1 MNLIN
6 IIFGSLLALGSMFSP
21 AKTQSLGAAVPS
33 IQALFETSLQASVT
47 SNATSATLVSGTDLA
62 GNNIFGYYCFTIDA
76 GTVQNEFVCG
86 NASGTALTNLTR
98 GVNPA
103 LGITS
108 NVALE
113 YAHRRGADVKMTD
126 APYLSIYSNI
136 FNGQQGIPASMYY
149 DAHPTSTA
157 STTIEDKAYID
168 NSVTAGGV
176 PATTGVP
183 GISPLSTGAQMASGT
198 ATTTYNTLTY
208 SYVPANSNFSS
219 VAKGSYVGV
228 VASGTIDPSFLLN
241 GNYSL
246 GSTTVQSLT
255 SASTTLNGTTTVNGA
270 IVGALQ
276 LSNGS
281 SSAGTLIAYS
291 GAIGSTTIPS
301 YVNTIQIKA
310 LGAGGDG
317 LGGVASGTL
326 AVTGGT
332 TYYYC
337 VGQSITGGNSAGGF
351 CGGGTGSG
359 NYGSYGD
366 GGAGMTWLSTAS
378 TFSTS
383 TVIIVGG
390 GAGGGGQSANG
401 CYGGLTTGGNG
412 GSNGGG
418 LGGTQL
424 AGGAGGTYSGA
435 TNGNPG
441 SAGQGGSTTG
451 GLGQGGGGGGYFG
464 GGGASGGG
472 SSNGGGGGGSS
483 YLASSLTSTS
493 TATSSNTGNGSLSIY
508 YTGLVLPQVGVI
520 QMANSATNNAITI
533 TFTKAFTKTP
543 SCSVIPSTNT
553 QAWVSAE
560 STSSFTFNLATT
572 TANMFVNYQCF

>member
-33 IQALFETSLQASVT
+33 IQALFETSLQASIT

-157 STTIEDKAYID
+157 STTIEDKNYID

-255 SASTTLNGTTTVNGA
+255 SASTTLNGTTTIANAVLPNTTSSY
-270 IVGALQ
+270 LMT
-276 LSNGS
+276 
-281 SSAGTLIAYS
+281 SSAGKIIAAS
-291 GAIGSTTIPS
+291 GSTLPLTS
-301 YVNTIQIKA
+301 S
-310 LGAGGDG
+310 DM
-317 LGGVASGTL
+317 
-326 AVTGGT
+326 
-332 TYYYC
+332 
-337 VGQSITGGNSAGGF
+337 
-351 CGGGTGSG
+351 
-359 NYGSYGD
+359 YGSESGSDY
-366 GGAGMTWLSTAS
+366 ST
-378 TFSTS
+378 
-383 TVIIVGG
+383 
-390 GAGGGGQSANG
+390 
-401 CYGGLTTGGNG
+401 
-412 GSNGGG
+412 
-418 LGGTQL
+418 
-424 AGGAGGTYSGA
+424 
-435 TNGNPG
+435 
-441 SAGQGGSTTG
+441 
-451 GLGQGGGGGGYFG
+451 
-464 GGGASGGG
+464 
-472 SSNGGGGGGSS
+472 
-483 YLASSLTSTS
+483 
-493 TATSSNTGNGSLSIY
+493 TATSYTAVDGTNLTASVSGVKLGQLLQINYSFWIYGSNSGA
-508 YTGLVLPQVGVI
+508 GVAV
-520 QMANSATNNAITI
+520 QLYDTTN
-533 TFTKAFTKTP
+533 
-543 SCSVIPSTNT
+543 
-553 QAWVSAE
+553 
-560 STSSFTFNLATT
+560 STSSAVLYPHNSPNTTPIHVSGTT
-572 TANMFVNYQCF
+572 TTQARSTSATFQLQWYTDSLVTGYMSNPTSSNPTHIPVISITPL

>member
-157 STTIEDKAYID
+157 STTIEDKNYID

-228 VASGTIDPSFLLN
+228 VASGTLDPSFLLN
-241 GNYSL
+241 GNYAL
-246 GSTTVQSLT
+246 GSLT
-255 SASTTLNGTTTVNGA
+255 SASTTLNGTTTASGTIILNGLA
-270 IVGALQ
+270 LSADKFGGTGASGTLSLANATQTINLANATTVILNYASISLTGSSTLSFSNPNTHGTIIEMKSQGNVTISASSTINLTGLGGQSVSAQTVGNYGNSNFVVTPQGGGAAGGSAQGVAGIFIGSLSMTSGLNLTGAKYIPLMAGASGGGGFSSVSKSGAGALYIECAGA
-276 LSNGS
+276 LNFTGTINA
-281 SSAGTLIAYS
+281 AGT
-291 GAIGSTTIPS
+291 
-301 YVNTIQIKA
+301 
-310 LGAGGDG
+310 GAGGDG
-317 LGGVASGTL
+317 GSG
-326 AVTGGT
+326 
-332 TYYYC
+332 
-337 VGQSITGGNSAGGF
+337 
-351 CGGGTGSG
+351 GGGTVVILYNTLTANSGTINVAGGSVG
-359 NYGSYGD
+359 SSGSYSGG
-366 GGAGMTWLSTAS
+366 GGAAIGGNGGPGGS
-378 TFSTS
+378 
-383 TVIIVGG
+383 GG
-390 GAGGGGQSANG
+390 GAGA
-401 CYGGLTTGGNG
+401 
-412 GSNGGG
+412 
-418 LGGTQL
+418 
-424 AGGAGGTYSGA
+424 AGFS
-435 TNGNPG
+435 
-441 SAGQGGSTTG
+441 Q
-451 GLGQGGGGGGYFG
+451 
-464 GGGASGGG
+464 
-472 SSNGGGGGGSS
+472 
-483 YLASSLTSTS
+483 
-493 TATSSNTGNGSLSIY
+493 
-508 YTGLVLPQVGVI
+508 VI
-520 QMANSATNNAITI
+520 Q
-533 TFTKAFTKTP
+533 
-543 SCSVIPSTNT
+543 NT
-553 QAWVSAE
+553 E
-560 STSSFTFNLATT
+560 F
-572 TANMFVNYQCF
+572 